1 MTRLPQLKSITPARP
16 SGLKVT
22 GPKHEHIEQSRAHP
36 QRGFNVPVQ
45 HCAFAPLPK
54 TKLDAMNSH
63 VGAIRACKYLYLH
76 SVSEP
81 EENSLRVV
89 LHEAKVGGP
98 PTAEQLAQEAL
109 PSVRELLA
117 GSNAIVHGP
126 GCQVF
131 ELVWPSYIGYSVE
144 NESYALPEPEE
155 SVGEGRLIVVYTES
169 VYLRYLSKATLASAD
184 YPGPF
189 KHWAL
194 CCLNHIVNVAS
205 VEEPAIMVSHGV

>member
-1 MTRLPQLKSITPARP
+1 
-16 SGLKVT
+16 
-22 GPKHEHIEQSRAHP
+22 
-36 QRGFNVPVQ
+36 
-45 HCAFAPLPK
+45 
-54 TKLDAMNSH
+54 MNSH

-131 ELVWPSYIGYSVE
+131 ELVWPSYIGYPFPFHPLDLGE
-144 NESYALPEPEE
+144 EALKDRFGYQLEGVIDASLLEPE
-155 SVGEGRLIVVYTES
+155 SIPLV
-169 VYLRYLSKATLASAD
+169 RYKRSGASWWK
-184 YPGPF
+184 F
-189 KHWAL
+189 W
-194 CCLNHIVNVAS
+194 
-205 VEEPAIMVSHGV
+205 

>member
-1 MTRLPQLKSITPARP
+1 MRQNCR
-16 SGLKVT
+16 
-22 GPKHEHIEQSRAHP
+22 
-36 QRGFNVPVQ
+36 
-45 HCAFAPLPK
+45 PK

>member
-1 MTRLPQLKSITPARP
+1 
-16 SGLKVT
+16 
-22 GPKHEHIEQSRAHP
+22 
-36 QRGFNVPVQ
+36 
-45 HCAFAPLPK
+45 
-54 TKLDAMNSH
+54 MNAQ
-63 VGAIRACKYLYLH
+63 VEAIRACKYLYLQA
-76 SVSEP
+76 VSEP

-98 PTAEQLAQEAL
+98 PTAEQLAEEAL
-109 PSVRELLA
+109 PAVRELLA
-117 GSNAIVHGP
+117 GSKAIVHGP

-144 NESYALPEPEE
+144 NESYASPEPKE
-155 SVGEGRLIVVYTES
+155 SVGEGRLIVIYTQS
-169 VYLRYLSKATLASAD
+169 VYLRYLSKASFASAD

-205 VEEPAIMVSHGV
+205 TEEPVITVSNGV